1 MSEPKIPWPRKEQ
14 GILSLERFKIKE
26 NIFHPILAV
35 SFINF
40 VLMAVI
46 LIMSTTI
53 FARPSGVQME
63 FPSFKEAGSSPDR
76 SVVITVTSENVIY
89 INGRVVTLNELRRFL
104 AQGNFRRDALMIKA
118 DAKASMGR
126 VADILDLCRGILG
139 ASVNVSTIL

>member
-1 MSEPKIPWPRKEQ
+1 M
-14 GILSLERFKIKE
+14 SLESFKIKR

-35 SFINF
+35 GFINF
-40 VLMAVI
+40 ILTVVI

-63 FPSFKEAGSSPDR
+63 FPSFKEGATNASSGTI
-76 SVVITVTSENVIY
+76 VITVTGENVIY

-104 AQGNFRRDALMIKA
+104 ARGDFRGDVLMIKA
-118 DAKASMGR
+118 DRRASMGR
-126 VADILDLCRGILG
+126 VADILDLCRGISG